1 MTRRRLTGW
10 LALLWPAI
18 LAADERSEALE
29 AISPLASALSAG
41 DADAFLQPIAEDA
54 PDRDKLASNI
64 RGLLAQAEITSSVRL
79 LTISEGRAEVD
90 WYMEIRG
97 RASSMIIDRR
107 KGTLVLRISKKTI
120 LSLDPVDFFK
130 PPEVR

>member
-18 LAADERSEALE
+18 LAADERADAL
-29 AISPLASALSAG
+29 AVISPLASALSAG
-41 DADAFLQPIAEDA
+41 DSESFLQGIAEDA
-54 PDRDKLASNI
+54 PERAKLAANI

-79 LTISEGRAEVD
+79 LSIQDGRAEVD
-90 WYMEIRG
+90 WYMEIRS
-97 RASSMIIDRR
+97 RARSTVVDRR
-107 KGTLVLRISKKTI
+107 KATLVVQIQNKKIS
-120 LSLDPVDFFK
+120 SLDPVDFFK